1 MASSISRL
9 VLLNLLFF
17 CISFESNHY
26 DDRPPSHMSETA
38 DLSSDYERN
47 PLPRPSSWATSS
59 AYSISDSYPDV
70 IIISDSDDDE
80 DEIHANL
87 VVNRAVK
94 RERKPEEIPQAIK
107 REIFFSPLFSERP
120 TVLG

>member
-1 MASSISRL
+1 MRGIHCCAPRHGQ
-9 VLLNLLFF
+9 LLQHIPYL
-17 CISFESNHY
+17 I
-26 DDRPPSHMSETA
+26 A
-38 DLSSDYERN
+38 
-47 PLPRPSSWATSS
+47 
-59 AYSISDSYPDV
+59 
-70 IIISDSDDDE
+70 IIISDDDDDE